1 MGHRRENVMV
11 LRRVM
16 LAALAALP
24 VGLALAGEASTQPAL
39 TTGQR
44 LALKGYDPVAYFTD
58 GKPVQGAQA
67 YELSWDGQRYRFA
80 SAQHRDL
87 FQQDP
92 DKYAPQFGGACTMNL
107 AAGRKREA
115 DPHNWIIS
123 DGKLYVFAGASGP
136 ANFAKDPRANA
147 ARAAEN
153 WQRLRG
159 EPFR

>member
-1 MGHRRENVMV
+1 MV
-11 LRRVM
+11 LRRTV
-16 LAALAALP
+16 LAALSAVP
-24 VGLALAGEASTQPAL
+24 VGLALSGEAVAQAGASP
-39 TTGQR
+39 GPR

-58 GKPVQGAQA
+58 GKPVAGANN
-67 YELSWDGQRYRFA
+67 YELTWDGARYLFA

-87 FQQDP
+87 FQQNP

-123 DGKLYVFAGASGP
+123 DGKLYVFAGAAGP
-136 ANFAKDPRANA
+136 ANFAKDPLRNA

-153 WQRLRG
+153 WQHLRNA
-159 EPFR
+159 PIQ